1 MCNSG
6 SHICPLKVG
15 STSHD
20 DTRMTFGLRW
30 PTTILKQMD
39 FSESQNKLLI
49 VIILVIMIFDHE
61 CRLLNNVFSRLTYK
75 ASGQNPVLDYMI
87 SVEKLPERFS
97 YFNYSLFSNFLDLF
111 KYLDICSETSEYY
124 EANDQ
129 TFSISGFNIVLERHY
144 EKYL

>member
-1 MCNSG
+1 
-6 SHICPLKVG
+6 
-15 STSHD
+15 
-20 DTRMTFGLRW
+20 
-30 PTTILKQMD
+30 
-39 FSESQNKLLI
+39 
-49 VIILVIMIFDHE
+49 
-61 CRLLNNVFSRLTYK
+61 
-75 ASGQNPVLDYMI
+75 MI

>member
-49 VIILVIMIFDHE
+49 VIILVIMMFDHE

-97 YFNYSLFSNFLDLF
+97 YFNYSLFFQTLGFVSIS
-111 KYLDICSETSEYY
+111 KYLQRDKRILRGKRP
-124 EANDQ
+124 DLLH
-129 TFSISGFNIVLERHY
+129 IRI
-144 EKYL
+144 